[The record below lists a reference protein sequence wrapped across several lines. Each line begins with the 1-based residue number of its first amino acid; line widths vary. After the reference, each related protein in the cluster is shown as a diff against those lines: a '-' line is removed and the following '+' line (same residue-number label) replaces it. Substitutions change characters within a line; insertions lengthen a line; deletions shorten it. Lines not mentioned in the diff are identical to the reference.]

1 MARRK
6 YINGIR
12 RHPSQFKQYKSS
24 RYGVGSSKS
33 PMLHDGSTTHQHGD
47 KLEVS
52 LLDSIYAKSR
62 TNPALVQAGYDPNSR
77 VTTYKDGRT
86 ERGSAQGGYRL
97 KGASTTVSKIPDN
110 YQQMGKE
117 TKDNTFSRNM
127 LAPED
132 YF

>member
-33 PMLHDGSTTHQHGD
+33 PMLHDSSTTHQHSD
-47 KLEVS
+47 KLEIT
-52 LLDSIYAKSR
+52 LLDSVYNTSR
-62 TNPALVQAGYDPNSR
+62 TNPTLVAAGYDPNSR
-77 VTTYKDGRT
+77 VTTHKDGT
-86 ERGSAQGGYRL
+86 TSRGTAGGSWAS
-97 KGASTTVSKIPDN
+97 GSSTTVSKIPDN